1 MISAR
6 VRAHVAADLGMA
18 GLHQLTACSCWA
30 DDAGWPHSKP
40 IFLGDQPY
48 PETASTPSPEKLL
61 GSRCGGNEARV
72 DLPSSAVCDTTP

>member
-6 VRAHVAADLGMA
+6 VRAQVAADLGMA
-18 GLHQLTACSCWA
+18 GLHQRTACSCWA
-30 DDAGWPHSKP
+30 ADAGWPTANPSS
-40 IFLGDQPY
+40 LVDQPY

-61 GSRCGGNEARV
+61 GSRHRGSEARV